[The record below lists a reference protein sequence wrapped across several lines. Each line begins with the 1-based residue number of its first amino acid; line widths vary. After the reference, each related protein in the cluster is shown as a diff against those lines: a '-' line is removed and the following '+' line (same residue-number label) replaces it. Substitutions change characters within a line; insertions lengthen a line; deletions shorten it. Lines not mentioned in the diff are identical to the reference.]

1 MVVQKVR
8 IATASDIAPV
18 SAMLA
23 RAFEDDP
30 VTCHLLPRSKRRL
43 TDARRFFAW
52 QMQRLLPQE
61 QVHIAGDCSGA
72 ALWAL
77 PNRWRES
84 PLQALSLSWRIL
96 PAVAFHLR
104 DVLPAIAAIE
114 RAHPQGEHL
123 YLSILGTEP
132 SAQGQG
138 IGTATIAKGLQ
149 LADEEGLP
157 AYLESSKERNIDFY
171 ARFGFKVID
180 ELRLPRDGPSLWPM
194 WREPGGGR

>member
-1 MVVQKVR
+1 MAVKPVR
-8 IATASDIAPV
+8 TATLSDVAPV

-30 VTCHLLPRSKRRL
+30 VTCHLLPGRKSRL
-43 TDARRFFAW
+43 AYARRFFAW
-52 QMQRLLPQE
+52 QMQRLLSQE
-61 QVHIAGDCSGA
+61 QVHVVDDCSGA

-84 PLQALSLSWRIL
+84 PMQALGLSWRIL
-96 PAVAFHLR
+96 PAVALHLR
-104 DVLPAIAAIE
+104 DVLPAVAAVE
-114 RAHPQGEHL
+114 RVHPKGAHL

-138 IGTATIAKGLQ
+138 VGTAAIARGLQ
-149 LADEEGLP
+149 LADDEGLP

-180 ELRLPRDGPSLWPM
+180 ELRLPRGGPPLWPM